1 MKNLVNLFSFLIT
14 ISIFSQTWQESIK
27 TSGGNTPFNNING
40 TNSNENLVGNQNE
53 WSKIS
58 GMLAQFD
65 DIDLVKRSIV
75 GSVYLY
81 NDWSNDGAVY
91 VGDRKF
97 SFKNMNYHIEKGKFM
112 TRIGV
117 DKDSTFVIDN
127 NQIKKVI
134 INNKHFKNIYSPS
147 KGEYNYF
154 EVVFDGD
161 KISLL
166 KSYAISFKERSPNP
180 MVNRPLSEIKK
191 KRSYYILKD
200 NNLELFKLKK
210 RSLFSLV
217 KKNKQTRLKK
227 EIKKYN
233 LNYKKELDLK
243 LIFKYLNLTID

>member
-14 ISIFSQTWQESIK
+14 ISVFSQTWQEAIDM
-27 TSGGNTPFNNING
+27 SGGMPTAKNING
-40 TNSNENLVGNQNE
+40 SDSYEFGVGNQYE

-65 DIDLVKRSIV
+65 DIDLVKRNIV
-75 GSVYLY
+75 GSVFLY
-81 NDWSNDGAVY
+81 EDWSNNGAVF

-97 SFKNMNYHIEKGKFM
+97 SFKSMNYHIEKGKFM
-112 TRIGV
+112 TKI
-117 DKDSTFVIDN
+117 DNDSTFVIDN
-127 NQIKKVI
+127 NQIDKVI
-134 INNKHFKNIYSPS
+134 INNKHFKNIYSPL

-191 KRSYYILKD
+191 KRTYYTLKD

-210 RSLFSLV
+210 SSLYSLV
-217 KKNKQTRLKK
+217 KKDQQSPLKK

-233 LNYKKELDLK
+233 LSYKKDADLK
-243 LIFKYLNLTID
+243 LIFKYLNLL